1 MSRKKYTRVRYT
13 LDTQDVVDLPPEE
26 IAAILRGADDLIMTG
41 GRSMLTK
48 ILKGSRDKKLLAL
61 DLDASPVYGY
71 YHHLTL
77 AKIQARVDWMIL
89 HGYLDI
95 EYEMSIPLL
104 HYTPAGWEIERE
116 TFAKELLEGFDE
128 MLASGQTEFDMLYLK
143 DRARDM
149 IFILL
154 DLVEESGEKKYIPI
168 LEAWAKVDYKKVKTR
183 INTVITNLS
192 EIKTARKP

>member
-1 MSRKKYTRVRYT
+1 MSRKKYTRVSYT
-13 LDTQDVVDLPPEE
+13 LDAQDVKDLPLEE
-26 IAAILRGADDLIMTG
+26 IRAILRGADNLVMTG

-61 DLDASPVYGY
+61 GLDASPVYGY

-77 AKIQARVDWMIL
+77 AKIQARVDWVIL

-95 EYEMSIPLL
+95 EYELSMPLL

-116 TFAKELLEGFDE
+116 TYAQELLQGFDK
-128 MLASGQTEFDMLYLK
+128 MVDSGQTEFDMLYLK

-154 DLVEESGEKKYIPI
+154 DLVEESGDKKYIPI
-168 LEAWAKVDYKKVKTR
+168 LEAWAKIDYKKVRTR
-183 INTVITNLS
+183 INTVIQQLNSLPS
-192 EIKTARKP
+192 